1 MEVKLQGFYSTVI
14 RLLEEYPAQFEKCAE
29 FREKIR
35 DHENQLEICE
45 KVNVEDFKCEPIS
58 VQIKAKLVQKLRDK
72 ITDFHVKM
80 AEIIDGQ
87 FRANSELLKIKLE
100 KCSVLG
106 IQPTS
111 ENLILVQFYT
121 WAEEISD
128 IFEKHALKC
137 QFLLQNQHKLQTEEN
152 SISES
157 DLIFGFEPRKL
168 IWSRNFGFTNE
179 ETQKI
184 NCKYFCDSSKMFH
197 TVTSKCIYFIFRLL

>member
-1 MEVKLQGFYSTVI
+1 MDVKLHGFYSTVI

-45 KVNVEDFKCEPIS
+45 KASVEDFKREAIIS
-58 VQIKAKLVQKLRDK
+58 PQIKAKLLQKLRDK
-72 ITDFHVKM
+72 ITDFHDKM

-87 FRANSELLKIKLE
+87 FRTNSELLKTKLE

-106 IQPTS
+106 IQPTT
-111 ENLILVQFYT
+111 ENLVLVQFYT

-137 QFLLQNQHKLQTEEN
+137 QFLLQNEHELQAEEN
-152 SISES
+152 SINEG

-179 ETQKI
+179 EIQKV
-184 NCKYFCDSSKMFH
+184 NCKYIS
-197 TVTSKCIYFIFRLL
+197 